1 MSFVDRP
8 PWLREGSL
16 KSHGGSAVRLPTTKI
31 DKLFH
36 RTTSSQGPTCRCP
49 SNFLQLLKLGISV
62 STLYDWL
69 AQSNAGE
76 FEIRGQS
83 ITIDYFQGGRRGQG
97 RIQIYEAEIDRLKE
111 AMRVVPQPQRRRRPP
126 VQLRDFP
133 GITVQLGRPDD

>member
-1 MSFVDRP
+1 MS
-8 PWLREGSL
+8 LEL
-16 KSHGGSAVRLPTTKI
+16 LTTAQAAQ
-31 DKLFH
+31 
-36 RTTSSQGPTCRCP
+36 R
-49 SNFLQLLKLGISV
+49 LGISV